1 MIARL
6 GIFAQALGRSI
17 TILACTLVYGPLY
30 VVGLASRPTGRQ
42 MLSSY
47 VGEAQANGHRWARIV
62 AWIIDTTAVQFGD
75 KPDHCRRA
83 YLHYRAL
90 DD

>member
-6 GIFAQALGRSI
+6 AIFLAALGRSL
-17 TILACTLVYGPLY
+17 TIMACTLVYGPLY
-30 VVGLASRPTGRQ
+30 VVGLASRPSGRQ

-47 VGEAQANGHRWARIV
+47 VGEAEANGRRWGRI
-62 AWIIDTTAVQFGD
+62 AAAIIDSVMMQFGD
-75 KPDHCRRA
+75 RPDHCRRA
-83 YLHYRAL
+83 YLHYRGL